1 MMYDD
6 MNFKNNNN
14 NNTKKRKAKET
25 KIPSRRDEPT
35 HTHRREKCHPNPAP
49 IGGGYIRLS

>member
-6 MNFKNNNN
+6 MNFKNNN